1 MKLKKHLIDFNNLIE
16 FSNQIQSG
24 VKEKIIRYINEND
37 EIYLIKDK
45 NLYLGFI
52 HLKFFNNKYQ

>member
-52 HLKFFNNKYQ
+52 HLKFLTFK